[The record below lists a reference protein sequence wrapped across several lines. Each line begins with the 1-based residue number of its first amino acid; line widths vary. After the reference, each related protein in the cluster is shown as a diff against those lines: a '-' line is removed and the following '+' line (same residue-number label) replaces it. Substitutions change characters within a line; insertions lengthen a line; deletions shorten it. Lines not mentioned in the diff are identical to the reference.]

1 MSNNS
6 GSKCDIYSCL
16 LTEKCRKKML
26 LDLKLSRPFS
36 YSKTHFQFSQRF
48 RLHSRLIFL
57 MKKPKIQV
65 GCMYLFKH
73 LKLAVRHIQVASHEK
88 VRQVTVSSLT
98 NWKWCLSRYALYVN
112 GCKYGIYITW
122 RRTFDCI
129 AYKFSAAFAI
139 YVPNLSWLI
148 V

>member
-6 GSKCDIYSCL
+6 GSKWDIYSCL

-26 LDLKLSRPFS
+26 LDLKLGPTFFIIQ
-36 YSKTHFQFSQRF
+36 K
-48 RLHSRLIFL
+48 LIFNFPKDSVYILGLFFL

-98 NWKWCLSRYALYVN
+98 N
-112 GCKYGIYITW
+112 
-122 RRTFDCI
+122 
-129 AYKFSAAFAI
+129 
-139 YVPNLSWLI
+139 
-148 V
+148 